1 MRKSLLVLLL
11 LFSKV
16 SLCQTITKTGIG
28 IQTVVNDINIEVQ
41 FYSSEIVRVIKSAEG
56 FKYKKESLSVI
67 KNPETASLDI
77 KQQDNVALLKSET
90 IWVSVNLKT
99 GRVSFSDPKGNIL
112 FTEKDYGVQFTAVK
126 DVSKETF
133 NVRQAFLL
141 DKNEAIYGLGQQQ
154 NGKLSQRN
162 QKILLRQ
169 DNMKVCIPFF
179 QSIKGYGVFWDN
191 YSPTTFTDNPQE
203 TSFDSEVG
211 DCADYY
217 FLLGGNADGVIAQMR
232 DLTGQAPLMPL
243 WVFGFNQSRERY
255 KTQNE
260 LLEVVTKY
268 RSLKIPLDGIIQ
280 DWQYWGKDS
289 NWNAMS
295 FDATTFPDPQ
305 LMVDSVH
312 KLKAHL
318 FVVAWPGFG
327 PQTKLYKEFKQK
339 KMLLDFQTWPPKD
352 GVTPYDP
359 YNPLAR
365 DMYWEKLNKDVFQL
379 GVDAWWLDSSE
390 PDHMNLKEKDFDLPT
405 FLGTFRSVRNAYPLQ
420 HVGGVYDHQRK
431 TTDAKRVTILTRS
444 AFAGQ
449 QRYGANTWS
458 GDVVSNWPT
467 FRKQIS
473 AGLNFSLTGIPYW
486 NTDIGG
492 FFAGAFNKGGGINN
506 PEFRELYTRWMQFAT
521 FTPMMR
527 SHGTD
532 IKREIYQ
539 FGERGDTIFNVQEKF
554 IHLRYSLL
562 PYSYSAAWQVTNEAG
577 SFIRALFMDFAND
590 KNVAAIDNEFLYG
603 KSILVTPVTEKGIK
617 QQPVYLPAGANW
629 YDFWTGEILQGGQTV
644 NKVTPI
650 DILPLYIKA
659 GSIIPWG
666 PKVQYAEEK
675 KWDDLEVRVY
685 PGADAEFVL
694 YEDENNNYNY
704 EKGMY
709 STIRFTWNDKER
721 KLTIEDRKGGFIGML
736 KNRKFKFVIVDQTK
750 GTGTAAGTKF
760 NKTVLYKGKA
770 INIKL

>member
-1 MRKSLLVLLL
+1 MKINFSLFFL
-11 LFSKV
+11 LFAQVVFSQAYTK
-16 SLCQTITKTGIG
+16 TITGFKT
-28 IQTVVNDINIEVQ
+28 TVDAVVIELQ
-41 FYSSEIVRVIKSAEG
+41 FFSPEIVRVLKSVEG
-56 FKYKKESLSVI
+56 IPVKKESLSVI
-67 KNPETASLDI
+67 KKPESFNLDI
-77 KQQDNVALLKSET
+77 TQQGNIITIKSTALQVDLNT
-90 IWVSVNLKT
+90 VT
-99 GRVSFSDPKGNIL
+99 GKVSFSSNGTL
-112 FTEKDYGVQFTAVK
+112 MFTEKDRGVQFTAVK
-126 DVSKETF
+126 DVNKETF

-154 NGKLSQRN
+154 NGKLNQRN

-169 DNMKVCIPFF
+169 DNMKVSIPFF

-295 FDATTFPDPQ
+295 FDATTFPDPK

-327 PQTKLYKEFKQK
+327 PQTQLYKEFKQK

-405 FLGTFRSVRNAYPLQ
+405 YLGTFRSVRNAYPLQ

-492 FFAGAFNKGGGINN
+492 FFAGGFNKGGGINN

-603 KSILVTPVTEKGIK
+603 KSILVAPVTEKGIK
-617 QQPVYLPAGANW
+617 QQRVYLPAGTNW
-629 YDFWTGEILQGGQTV
+629 YDFWTGEILEGGQTV

-675 KWDDLEVRVY
+675 KWNDLEVRIY

-709 STIRFTWNDKER
+709 STIRFTWNEKER
-721 KLTIEDRKGGFIGML
+721 KLTIEDRKGDFPGML

-750 GTGTAAGTKF
+750 GAGTAAVTKF
-760 NKTVLYKGKA
+760 NKTVSYKGKTVSF
-770 INIKL
+770 KL